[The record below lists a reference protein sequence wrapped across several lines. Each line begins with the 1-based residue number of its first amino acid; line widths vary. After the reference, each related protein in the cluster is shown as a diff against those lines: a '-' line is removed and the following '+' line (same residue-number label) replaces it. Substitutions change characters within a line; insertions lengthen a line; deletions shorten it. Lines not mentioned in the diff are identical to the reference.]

1 MNIRRFLD
9 RMKGKGKLDAYQEAA
24 RYQQQAA
31 AQAGPA
37 PAAGRPAQQQPR
49 LTTDVTFEK
58 TVCDVPFRLTTSEG
72 EWTVSQWEEIGEVLE
87 QMLDG
92 DVEFVILTAG
102 DAGHGIRFVQTC
114 PLPDRDMV
122 TVELSLEEEGN
133 PRARLVEKDC
143 DQEEVFD
150 IFRAFYRT
158 GDVPD
163 REHYRPVEFYR

>member
-37 PAAGRPAQQQPR
+37 RRPAQQQPR
-49 LTTDVTFEK
+49 LTADVTFEK
-58 TVCDVPFRLTTSEG
+58 TVCDVPFRLTTSEW
-72 EWTVSQWEEIGEVLE
+72 ERTVSRWEEIAEALDR
-87 QMLDG
+87 MLDG
-92 DVEFVILTAG
+92 ELEFVILTAG
-102 DAGHGIRFVQTC
+102 DAGRGIRFVQTC
-114 PLPDRDMV
+114 PLPDQEMV

-133 PRARLVEKDC
+133 PRARLVEMDY
-143 DQEEVFD
+143 DQEEVFE

>member
-24 RYQQQAA
+24 RYQQAA
-31 AQAGPA
+31 AQAESA
-37 PAAGRPAQQQPR
+37 PARRPAQQQPR
-49 LTTDVTFEK
+49 LTADVTFEK

-72 EWTVSQWEEIGEVLE
+72 EWTVSQWEEIGEALE

-114 PLPDRDMV
+114 PLPDQEMV